1 MLITQSNWTKKE
13 DMNMGS
19 LFDLLSSIEQVY
31 VCLIIIGITFVIGL
45 VYTFIASF
53 KLRASKSFFITS
65 IIIPMIVASVIS
77 MVSLFLD
84 STASGAVRIATI
96 AVALGLIRFRSANAR
111 AEELL
116 LLFGGVA
123 FGLIGGL
130 GYVVIALILALLVSS
145 LYVILSSVKFFKFKR
160 ITEEKLL
167 KITIPEDLDYNEA
180 FDSILK
186 TYLKNYELI
195 EIKTTGMGS
204 LFRLSYK
211 VELLVKDSEK
221 ALIDELR
228 IKNSNLEI
236 SLLPYIEGNNA
247 L

>member
-1 MLITQSNWTKKE
+1 M
-13 DMNMGS
+13 DS
-19 LFDLLSSIEQVY
+19 LFNLLSSLDKTVISLLV
-31 VCLIIIGITFVIGL
+31 IGITLVIGL
-45 VYTFIASF
+45 IYTLIISI
-53 KLRASKSFFITS
+53 KLKTSQGFFITS
-65 IIIPMIVASVIS
+65 ILMPMIVSGVIS
-77 MVSLFLD
+77 MVSIFLD
-84 STASGAVRIATI
+84 DATTGAVRIATI
-96 AVALGLIRFRSANAR
+96 AVALGLIRFRSSPGR

-123 FGLIGGL
+123 LGLISGL
-130 GYVVIALILALLVSS
+130 GYVVIALILALAIAG
-145 LYVILSSVKFFKFKR
+145 LYVLLSSFSVFTKKR
-160 ITEEKLL
+160 IGEEKLL

-186 TYLKNYELI
+186 TYLKSYELV

-211 VELLVKDSEK
+211 VNLLAKDTEK
-221 ALIDELR
+221 NLIDELR

-236 SLLPYIEGNNA
+236 SLLPYIESNKS